1 MLTSP
6 PNVSLI
12 SSTYNRIPNILTN
25 RMVLN
30 LRAYDSSASLGPT
43 RSSLPDMIFS
53 PDLWLDNI
61 GFEMGVDAFDDGSD
75 DAAAETLIG
84 EGTVQS
90 MVVDCV
96 A

>member
-1 MLTSP
+1 
-6 PNVSLI
+6 
-12 SSTYNRIPNILTN
+12 
-25 RMVLN
+25 
-30 LRAYDSSASLGPT
+30 
-43 RSSLPDMIFS
+43 MIFS

-61 GFEMGVDAFDDGSD
+61 GFEMEVDAFDDGSD

>member
-1 MLTSP
+1 
-6 PNVSLI
+6 
-12 SSTYNRIPNILTN
+12 
-25 RMVLN
+25 MVLN

-61 GFEMGVDAFDDGSD
+61 GFEMEVDAFDDGSD
-75 DAAAETLIG
+75 DSAAETLIG